1 MSYFFFDL
9 FSAALYACVIQ
20 NFIFTGGYGASEAI
34 RMSAKP
40 KNLFPLS
47 IFIVYFTTVTS
58 VICRILELTSFVSGL
73 EALYHNMIFYGV
85 LCILYLITLVVVLGF
100 HAPKRVVRRVGI
112 AAFNT
117 LVLSV
122 PFINYRAG
130 FNLVGAIGSGIGAGI
145 AFVLAVLLINTGL
158 QKLEQNTSIPRHFK
172 GTPAIFIYVAILS
185 LGFMA
190 LTGKSIFI

>member
-1 MSYFFFDL
+1 MIYVIFDL
-9 FSAALYACVIQ
+9 FSAALYASLLQ

-47 IFIVYFTTVTS
+47 LFIVCFSVLTS
-58 VICRILELTSFVSGL
+58 VICRLFELNPAVTQWK
-73 EALYHNMIFYGV
+73 AIYHNALFYGV
-85 LCILYLITLVVVLGF
+85 LCALYLVTLIVVKLVR
-100 HAPKRVVRRVGI
+100 APARVVKRIGI

-130 FNLVGAIGSGIGAGI
+130 FNLPEAIGSGLGAGI
-145 AFVLAVLLINTGL
+145 AFIIAVLLINIGL
-158 QKLEQNTSIPRHFK
+158 QRLEQNTELPRIFK
-172 GTPAIFIYVAILS
+172 GTPAIFVYVSFLALA
-185 LGFMA
+185 FMGLA
-190 LTGKSIFI
+190 GKSIFI

>member
-9 FSAALYACVIQ
+9 FTAALYACLFQ
-20 NFIFTGGYGASEAI
+20 NFIFTGGYGASESI

-40 KNLFPLS
+40 RNLFPLS
-47 IFIVYFTTVTS
+47 VFIVYFSTVTS
-58 VICRILELTSFVSGL
+58 VICRVLELNSFVSKL
-73 EALYHNMIFYGV
+73 EVFYHNIIFYAVLCALYV
-85 LCILYLITLVVVLGF
+85 VTLIIVKLSK
-100 HAPKRVVRRVGI
+100 APARVIRRVGI

-130 FNLVGAIGSGIGAGI
+130 FSLAGAIGSGIGAGI
-145 AFVLAVLLINTGL
+145 AFVLAVLLINIGL
-158 QKLEQNTSIPRHFK
+158 QRLEQNTSIPRHFK
-172 GTPAIFIYVAILS
+172 GTPAIFVYVSLLS
-185 LGFMA
+185 LAFMA

>member
-1 MSYFFFDL
+1 MSYALFDL
-9 FSAALYACVIQ
+9 FSAAFFACLIQ
-20 NFIFTGGYGASEAI
+20 NLIFTGGYGASEAI

-47 IFIVYFTTVTS
+47 VFIVYFSILTS
-58 VICRILELTSFVSGL
+58 VICRILELQPVISQLGTF
-73 EALYHNMIFYGV
+73 YHNAIFYGV
-85 LCILYLITLVVVLGF
+85 LCVLYLVTVLVVKAAN
-100 HAPKRVVRRVGI
+100 APERVVRRVGI

-130 FNLVGAIGSGIGAGI
+130 FNIVEAIGAGIGAGI
-145 AFVLAVLLINTGL
+145 AFVIAVLLINIGL
-158 QKLEQNTSIPRHFK
+158 QRLETNTSIPRYFK
-172 GTPAIFIYVAILS
+172 GTPAIFIYVALLC

-190 LTGKSIFI
+190 FSGKSIFI